1 MNPLSIGAEEQAVLD
16 KCEAVGNRVLKLVRD
31 EVPEVAVG
39 SLMEVLKVYADHVP
53 DLRFTLGRALLI
65 LGGRFTTTPADPQY
79 AEEQLPAANSTI
91 H

>member
-1 MNPLSIGAEEQAVLD
+1 MNHLDMDAEKQAVMD
-16 KCEAVGNRVLKLVRD
+16 KCGAVGSRVLDLVKD

-39 SLMEVLKVYADHVP
+39 SLLEVLKVYAEHVP
-53 DLRFTLGRALLI
+53 EMRFALGRALLI